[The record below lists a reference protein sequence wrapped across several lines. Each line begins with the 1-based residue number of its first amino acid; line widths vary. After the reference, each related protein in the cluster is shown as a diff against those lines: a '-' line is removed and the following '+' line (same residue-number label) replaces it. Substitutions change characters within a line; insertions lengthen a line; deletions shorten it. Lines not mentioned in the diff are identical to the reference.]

1 MNEFARHVIAIM
13 IGCIVG
19 FIGGFQGTAGG
30 FYIAILLLITGV
42 AKTHR
47 IAAGTTLL
55 SVVFPI
61 SLGAVYEYWK
71 AGDVDVNISLT
82 IALFYTMFAWFG
94 AMVNIDIDEKYS
106 ILSLAISLAFTA
118 IYFFYMFAHHK

>member
-1 MNEFARHVIAIM
+1 MNEFTRHIIAIM

-30 FYIAILLLITGV
+30 FYIAVLLLFTGV

-71 AGDVDVNISLT
+71 AGDVDVNIALT

-94 AMVNIDIDEKYS
+94 AMINIDIDEKYS

-118 IYFFYMFAHHK
+118 VYFFYMFAHHK

>member
-1 MNEFARHVIAIM
+1 MNEFTRHVIAIM

-71 AGDVDVNISLT
+71 AGDVDVNIALT

-94 AMVNIDIDEKYS
+94 AMINIDIDEKYS
-106 ILSLAISLAFTA
+106 ILSLAISLSFTA